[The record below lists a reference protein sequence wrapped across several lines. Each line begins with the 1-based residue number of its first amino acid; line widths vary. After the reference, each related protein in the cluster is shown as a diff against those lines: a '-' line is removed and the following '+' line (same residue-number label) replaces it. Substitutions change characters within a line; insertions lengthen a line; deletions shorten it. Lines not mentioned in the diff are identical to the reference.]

1 MRYFG
6 IFITWSKTN
15 FLKLFKKHSSQSQ
28 FGLEKPASLLK
39 QYTPNELIKTL
50 HLLNLISSFDCNLNI
65 YQYDMQMISHIFSE
79 KFLEALSENVVIIII
94 QLLETIIHPSTK
106 QINVPYAFA

>member
-1 MRYFG
+1 
-6 IFITWSKTN
+6 
-15 FLKLFKKHSSQSQ
+15 
-28 FGLEKPASLLK
+28 
-39 QYTPNELIKTL
+39 
-50 HLLNLISSFDCNLNI
+50 
-65 YQYDMQMISHIFSE
+65 MQMISHIFSE